1 MYCENPCPCGY
12 FGDPVKECTCTP
24 AMVTCYPKLIS
35 GPVLG
40 RIDIHI
46 ELPRLEY
53 ERLSDDRLDEPSSA
67 IRPRLPRREPAVWTG
82 ILPVV

>member
-12 FGDPVKECTCTP
+12 FGDPVKECTCNP
-24 AMVTCYPKLIS
+24 AMVTRCPKLIS

-53 ERLSDDRLDEPSSA
+53 ERLSDDRLGEPSPV
-67 IRPRLPRREPAVWTG
+67 IRRRLPGRQRAVLTG
-82 ILPVV
+82 IFPVV